1 MKNIYGLFFLLA
13 LLLMGCSSTYTIK
26 DFPSKEKFYE
36 DFNNSAQ
43 NKDVNVTLIN
53 DSSFAINDGIIL
65 ENDTLFSLEGK
76 DNRSFALSDITEIRY
91 KNNDYSSASILF
103 KNGDILRGK
112 DIRTDSD
119 SIYFTVKT
127 SKAKNNI
134 ASIHIAV
141 APIHIAQDTL
151 FTPTNVFPI
160 ETVKSVSYKTY
171 LRSVPLGILS
181 GAIAGLIIAVI
192 AGNNLTS
199 KDDSGAASAYYILA
213 PPIGAMVGAIV
224 GGCIGWKTI
233 YQFNP

>member
-1 MKNIYGLFFLLA
+1 MKNIYSLFFLLA

-26 DFPSKEKFYE
+26 DFPSKERFYE
-36 DFNNSAQ
+36 DFNNSAK
-43 NKDVNVTLIN
+43 NKDVNVNLIN

-127 SKAKNNI
+127 STAKNNI
-134 ASIHIAV
+134 A
-141 APIHIAQDTL
+141 PTHIAQDTL
-151 FTPTNVFPI
+151 FTRTNVFPI
-160 ETVKSVSYKTY
+160 ETVKSVGYKTH

-192 AGNNLTS
+192 AWNTLTS
-199 KDDSGAASAYYILA
+199 KDNSGAASAYYIFA
-213 PPIGAMVGAIV
+213 PPIGAMAGAIV